1 MDALV
6 SGNDMALLK
15 HGLAAVEIGDETA
28 GLAHQQ
34 QPRRHVPRGEIAL
47 PIAVEPPRRHPGEI
61 ERSRSES
68 PQSADLALY
77 RRDLVAE
84 LRKIA
89 APVMR
94 QPAGQHG
101 VAELPPRRHPQA
113 PIVHERAF
121 AALGGVKLV

>member
-1 MDALV
+1 MHALV
-6 SGNDMALLK
+6 SGNDMALLE

-34 QPRRHVPRGEIAL
+34 QPRSHIPRGKIAF
-47 PIAVEPPRRHPGEI
+47 PIAVEPPRGHPGKI
-61 ERSRSES
+61 ERGRSES
-68 PQSADLALY
+68 PQSGDLALY

-94 QPAGQHG
+94 QPAGYDG
-101 VAELPPRRHPQA
+101 LAEPPARCPPQA
-113 PIVHERAF
+113 PIVHES
-121 AALGGVKLV
+121 ALA